1 MAGRADQPCRR
12 IQRDEE
18 PVRGDPPG
26 SRQLIEQ
33 GGLAG
38 VGVADEG
45 DHRIAGG
52 LAAVAHEPAMHPHPL
67 ELLAELLDAVADDPA
82 VRLELGLAGSPGPD
96 AAAQPL
102 EVLPLPDQPRQQ
114 IGELGQLDLEL
125 ALHGPRALGEDVQDE
140 RGAVDDL
147 EAEAA
152 AEVALLDGREGVVGD
167 HEVGPLLAGP
177 LAQLLDLALAEV
189 EAGRGRPPVLGHPP
203 HHLGAC
209 RLRQPAQ
216 LVERLVDLEARLLG
230 QPQCGQNGLL
240 ARAHSVSFSSR
251 TQPSMVAAA
260 FAGPPAAST
269 SSHRISGSR
278 ANQVIWRLA

>member
-1 MAGRADQPCRR
+1 MTIGLVQGNDGGPAGQLELGEQALHRRHLVLDPGVARVHDVDQQIGFGQLLQRGLERGHQLMRELADEADGVGEDERGVAGRADQPCRR

-18 PVRGDPPG
+18 PIRGDPPG

-114 IGELGQLDLEL
+114 IRELGQLDLEL
-125 ALHGPRALGEDVQDE
+125 ALHGRA
-140 RGAVDDL
+140 R
-147 EAEAA
+147 
-152 AEVALLDGREGVVGD
+152 
-167 HEVGPLLAGP
+167 
-177 LAQLLDLALAEV
+177 
-189 EAGRGRPPVLGHPP
+189 AGRRCPG
-203 HHLGAC
+203 
-209 RLRQPAQ
+209 
-216 LVERLVDLEARLLG
+216 
-230 QPQCGQNGLL
+230 
-240 ARAHSVSFSSR
+240 
-251 TQPSMVAAA
+251 
-260 FAGPPAAST
+260 
-269 SSHRISGSR
+269 
-278 ANQVIWRLA
+278 